1 MVSIVKAFALT
12 WQVFV
17 PKYLGSL
24 FVQLVIS
31 SLSQIEEK
39 NYEVIFVPYHVTMLS
54 FKNLWSLLDF
64 LKFKIQDSKQYHNLH
79 HAINFQ
85 AIHLSCCIS
94 KERIWSNILLSW
106 SSDKLYM
113 QSKRI
118 IPPYQCTAWYIKSSA
133 RHEQTGSIL
142 CSSWCSTTT
151 RQCSWR
157 VTLASGDRGNWTVLG
172 GR

>member
-1 MVSIVKAFALT
+1 MILNYGAGDIKSGSSWDDGGRRSLVKGLASRWACTAVCLPASLTAGAVVCSHASRQLTCLLGRHVKAFTLT

-17 PKYLGSL
+17 PKYLGSS

-39 NYEVIFVPYHVTMLS
+39 NYEVIFVPYHVTLLS
-54 FKNLWSLLDF
+54 FKNLCSLLDF

-94 KERIWSNILLSW
+94 YERIWSNILLS
-106 SSDKLYM
+106 
-113 QSKRI
+113 
-118 IPPYQCTAWYIKSSA
+118 
-133 RHEQTGSIL
+133 
-142 CSSWCSTTT
+142 
-151 RQCSWR
+151 
-157 VTLASGDRGNWTVLG
+157 
-172 GR
+172 